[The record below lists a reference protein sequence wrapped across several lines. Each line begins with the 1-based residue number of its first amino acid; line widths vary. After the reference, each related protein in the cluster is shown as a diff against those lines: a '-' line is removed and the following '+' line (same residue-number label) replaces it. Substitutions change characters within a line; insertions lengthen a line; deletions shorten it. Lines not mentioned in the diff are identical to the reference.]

1 MEQYLRLNEEFG
13 VYVSAEEGYG
23 DLWAK
28 DLEEGI
34 AQNEMKMAEARAEME
49 MQKEKSEN
57 FSTIVMIIAIGV
69 VIVKILSFFAK
80 CSSKGNVGCMES
92 GNINDDMNQYMLN
105 ELHRQ
110 NREMNQFMLEENN
123 RQIDEFSRKCVT
135 PFEHGGFDMHN
146 GNSFNMDFGHGPGM
160 F

>member
-1 MEQYLRLNEEFG
+1 
-13 VYVSAEEGYG
+13 
-23 DLWAK
+23 
-28 DLEEGI
+28 
-34 AQNEMKMAEARAEME
+34 
-49 MQKEKSEN
+49 
-57 FSTIVMIIAIGV
+57 
-69 VIVKILSFFAK
+69 
-80 CSSKGNVGCMES
+80 MES

-123 RQIDEFSRKCVT
+123 RQFDEFSRKCVT